1 MGATSTRPNRERGLI
16 DVEGGKITERD
27 LKAARAVA
35 QEAMSEADHTRL
47 SNLITDMARDKDS
60 EKTRAARDRER
71 ATPRDMSHVE
81 SPRLRRTPIPEIAYR
96 APMSARQRKVRSALK
111 NRVIAA
117 APRSQHKAVET
128 LLASP
133 DPTSWQRVND
143 GLHKASGDVHGL
155 ADKDRA
161 MVQRLDRA
169 IGAYEQLNDRD
180 HTVYVGVRLP
190 DNVGGVFDKRD
201 LPAGLKV
208 GSRIAFDQFT
218 PATHNLHELP
228 GHDDQRVV
236 VLEITTSRGMYMGRA
251 GTSDDTSH
259 LLPRGMHLRLTHA
272 AVVPYATGG
281 GFGERLVVQAED
293 VFAAAAAPPLPPAAS
308 QSSKGKK

>member
-1 MGATSTRPNRERGLI
+1 MGATSTRPNRERGVI

-35 QEAMSEADHTRL
+35 EEAMSEADQTRL
-47 SNLITDMARDKDS
+47 SNLITDMARDKDQS
-60 EKTRAARDRER
+60 ATRAARDRDR

-81 SPRLRRTPIPEIAYR
+81 SPRLRRAPLAEIAYR

-111 NRVIAA
+111 NRVMAA

-128 LLASP
+128 MLASP
-133 DPTSWQRVND
+133 DPAAWLRVND
-143 GLHKASGDVHGL
+143 GLHRAAGDVHGL
-155 ADKDRA
+155 GDKDRA

-169 IGAYEQLNDRD
+169 IGSYEQFNDRD

-190 DNVGGVFDKRD
+190 DNVESVFDKRD

-236 VLEITTSRGMYMGRA
+236 ILEVTTSRGMYLGRA
-251 GTSDDTSH
+251 GTGDDTSH

-272 AVVPYATGG
+272 AVVPYAASD
-281 GFGERLVVQAED
+281 GFGERLVVQAQD
-293 VFAAAAAPPLPPAAS
+293 VFADAATSPPSAG
-308 QSSKGKK
+308 QSSKGEK

>member
-1 MGATSTRPNRERGLI
+1 MGASSTRPNGERGVI

-27 LKAARAVA
+27 LKAARQVA
-35 QEAMSEADHTRL
+35 EEALSNVDQIRL
-47 SNLITDMARDKDS
+47 SNLITDMARDKDQS
-60 EKTRAARDRER
+60 STRADRDRDRDR
-71 ATPRDMSHVE
+71 AAPRDMSRVE
-81 SPRLRRTPIPEIAYR
+81 SERLRREPLPEIAYR
-96 APMSARQRKVRSALK
+96 APMSAWQRKVRSALK
-111 NRVIAA
+111 NRVMAA
-117 APRSQHKAVET
+117 APRSQHMAVET

-133 DPTSWQRVND
+133 DPAAWERVND
-143 GLHKASGDVHGL
+143 GLHRAAGDAHGL

-169 IGAYEQLNDRD
+169 IGSYERLNDRD

-190 DNVGGVFDKRD
+190 DNIPSVFDKRD

-236 VLEITTSRGMYMGRA
+236 ALEITTSRGMYMGRS
-251 GTSDDTSH
+251 GTGDDTSH

-272 AVVPYATGG
+272 AVVPYATSDGL
-281 GFGERLVVQAED
+281 GERLVVQAQD
-293 VFAAAAAPPLPPAAS
+293 VFAAAGQLPEPRTEGVIHAE
-308 QSSKGKK
+308 

>member
-1 MGATSTRPNRERGLI
+1 MGATSTRPNRERGVI

-35 QEAMSEADHTRL
+35 EEAMSEADQTRL

-60 EKTRAARDRER
+60 EKTRAARDRDR

-81 SPRLRRTPIPEIAYR
+81 SPRLRRAPLAEIAYR

-111 NRVIAA
+111 NRVMAA
-117 APRSQHKAVET
+117 APRSQHKAVDT
-128 LLASP
+128 MLASP
-133 DPTSWQRVND
+133 DPTAWQRVND
-143 GLHKASGDVHGL
+143 GLHHAAGDVHGL

-169 IGAYEQLNDRD
+169 IGSYEQINDRD

-190 DNVGGVFDKRD
+190 DTVASVFDKRD

-228 GHDDQRVV
+228 GHDDQQVV

-251 GTSDDTSH
+251 GTVDDTSH

-272 AVVPYATGG
+272 AVVPYATSD
-281 GFGERLVVQAED
+281 GFGERLVVQAQD
-293 VFAAAAAPPLPPAAS
+293 VFAANASPPPPGR
-308 QSSKGKK
+308 QSSKEEK